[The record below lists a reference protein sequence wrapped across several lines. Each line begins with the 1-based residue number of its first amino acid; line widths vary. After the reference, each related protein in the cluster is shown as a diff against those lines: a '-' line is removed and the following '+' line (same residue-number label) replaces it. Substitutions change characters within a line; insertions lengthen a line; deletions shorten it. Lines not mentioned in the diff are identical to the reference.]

1 LDLKIEPRRL
11 KRKHIS
17 AAIAA
22 DVKRFYQHIKTDD
35 VFGTHRRG

>member
-1 LDLKIEPRRL
+1 LDLKIEPPRL

-22 DVKRFYQHIKTDD
+22 DVERFYQHIKTDD